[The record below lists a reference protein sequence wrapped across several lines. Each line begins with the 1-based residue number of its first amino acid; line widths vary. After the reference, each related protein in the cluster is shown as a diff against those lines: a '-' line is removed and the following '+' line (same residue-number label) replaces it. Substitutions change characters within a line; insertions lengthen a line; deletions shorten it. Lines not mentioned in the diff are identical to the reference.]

1 MAKAT
6 IASLERIL
14 TEDIKPL
21 LSEHDKIL
29 VRGNG
34 EPSLQEKL
42 RNIEAYIREDREN
55 RKYYSRLFISI
66 ALTNVAALVI
76 ASLIWFIKIL
86 PVLDSITK
94 ASKVTG
100 L

>member
-1 MAKAT
+1 MTVTVKE
-6 IASLERIL
+6 LERII
-14 TEDIKPL
+14 TQDIKPL
-21 LSEHDKIL
+21 LGEHDKIL

-42 RNIEAYIREDREN
+42 RNIEVYIREDREN

-66 ALTNVAALVI
+66 ALTNIAALFI
-76 ASLIWFIKIL
+76 ASMIWFIKIL
-86 PVLDSITK
+86 PVLEQIDK
-94 ASKVTG
+94 LKVTG

>member
-1 MAKAT
+1 MTAT
-6 IASLERIL
+6 IKELERII
-14 TEDIKPL
+14 TQDIKPL
-21 LSEHDKIL
+21 LGEHDKIL

-42 RNIEAYIREDREN
+42 RNIEVYIREDREN

-66 ALTNVAALVI
+66 ALTNIAALFI
-76 ASLIWFIKIL
+76 ASMIWFIKIL
-86 PVLDSITK
+86 PVLEQIDK
-94 ASKVTG
+94 LKVTG